1 MRLEPMVEVFN
12 LFNVTNVLGVSVKNY
27 SGFTNALVRD
37 SSDPSDPGYLRV
49 VRLRP
54 GGEHRRRRLR
64 IGRPAGLPVR
74 RPGDVLS
81 ADARCD
87 GHAADRPMAAEAGHE
102 TGILPILHHGLL
114 ERAGAL

>member
-1 MRLEPMVEVFN
+1 MLEVFN
-12 LFNVTNVLGVSVKNY
+12 LFNVTNILGISVKNY
-27 SGFTNALVRD
+27 SGFANVLVRD
-37 SSDPSDPGYLRV
+37 AAIPATRVSARRPLRPAGHDGRRR
-49 VRLRP
+49 VRLR
-54 GGEHRRRRLR
+54 
-64 IGRPAGLPVR
+64 RPEGLAAR
-74 RPGDVLS
+74 RPRDILS